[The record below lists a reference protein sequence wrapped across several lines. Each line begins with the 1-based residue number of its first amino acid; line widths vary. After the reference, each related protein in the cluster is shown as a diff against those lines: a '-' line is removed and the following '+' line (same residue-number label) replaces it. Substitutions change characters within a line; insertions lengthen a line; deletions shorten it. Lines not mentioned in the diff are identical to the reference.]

1 MKVVTFLFLGGV
13 LDDDHWACEALPC
26 PSARASGL
34 CDVPLRTFLW
44 QFHEG
49 PASPLPAVSESRV
62 CFPKG
67 FLNLLESIFSVF
79 FNLFGL
85 QLYVYLIYFTHD
97 IYDIFYIYVL
107 IRKTTPIWVG
117 IKSLQETTRFKTCPY
132 RTNQCI
138 ISKELASWD
147 AIWFE

>member
-1 MKVVTFLFLGGV
+1 MKVVTFPFLGGV
-13 LDDDHWACEALPC
+13 FDDDHWACEALPC

-67 FLNLLESIFSVF
+67 FLNLLESIFFCF
-79 FNLFGL
+79 FQSLWIAVVCILNI
-85 QLYVYLIYFTHD
+85 LYT
-97 IYDIFYIYVL
+97 
-107 IRKTTPIWVG
+107 
-117 IKSLQETTRFKTCPY
+117 
-132 RTNQCI
+132 
-138 ISKELASWD
+138 
-147 AIWFE
+147 